1 MRISDWSSD
10 VCSSD
15 LLLLSP
21 EAVLA
26 RENNVDITD
35 AVVTELN
42 RLLPSVSITPPAGYQ
57 PGQLVQQKN
66 QAAMNAAR
74 AQQGAAAAPAAGT
87 QPQPRR
93 SEDRRLGK
101 EGARTCKTRGTPEN

>member
-15 LLLLSP
+15 LDLAIAYVEDQISVRMNEAIKAAMAAKKVDLLVSP

-26 RENNVDITD
+26 RENNVDISD

-42 RLLPSVSITPPAGYQ
+42 RILPSVSTAPPAGYQ
-57 PGQLVQQKN
+57 P
-66 QAAMNAAR
+66 
-74 AQQGAAAAPAAGT
+74 
-87 QPQPRR
+87 
-93 SEDRRLGK
+93 DRKSTRL
-101 EGARTCKTRGTPEN
+101 NSSH

>member
-1 MRISDWSSD
+1 MNEAIKAAMAAKK
-10 VCSSD
+10 VD
-15 LLLLSP
+15 LLVSP

-26 RENNVDITD
+26 RENNVDISD

-42 RLLPSVSITPPAGYQ
+42 RILPSVSTASPAGYQ
-57 PGQLVQQKN
+57 PGQLVQQRN

-87 QPQPRR
+87 QPTTR
-93 SEDRRLGK
+93 SADG
-101 EGARTCKTRGTPEN
+101 GRGNGRGRAGSGG